1 MSYECISI
9 PRSRLSE
16 EWLRNNNFNPDG
28 NISTFITYT
37 LVSDS
42 YDHYNFVKTA
52 EEEFICNSQEEFEQ
66 IVSEAKL
73 YRII

>member
-28 NISTFITYT
+28 NIDTFITYT
-37 LVSDS
+37 VATDS
-42 YDHYNFVKTA
+42 YGHYDFVKTA

-66 IVSEAKL
+66 MVSEAKL